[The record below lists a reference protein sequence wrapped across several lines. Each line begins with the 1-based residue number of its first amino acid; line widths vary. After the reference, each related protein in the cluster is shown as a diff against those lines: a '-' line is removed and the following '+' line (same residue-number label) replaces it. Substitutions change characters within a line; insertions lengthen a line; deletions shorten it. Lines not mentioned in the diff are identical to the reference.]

1 MTRIRTNTATTQ
13 GIVVGTA
20 YVVRHPEPEGEPHVA
35 DSATDAL
42 SERTR
47 FERALARAAEQLGE
61 LIGRS
66 DVFSAH
72 LAIAEDPMLRESVE
86 TKIEEGMTAER
97 AVESSCAEISGMM
110 EELEDEYLRERATD
124 VRDVCTR
131 IRQALRGTEAANPF
145 ANLGPEA
152 IVVADELTP
161 SDTAMM
167 DFSRIVGF
175 VTRGGS
181 TTSHVCII
189 ARNQCVL
196 AMVGVGDDI
205 ARIETGD
212 RLILDGIRGEILIDP
227 DPPRPNSTTAAG
239 PEKSRPSG
247 CG

>member
-110 EELEDEYLRERATD
+110 EQLETNTCASGRPTCGTSARAS
-124 VRDVCTR
+124 VRRCAVPR
-131 IRQALRGTEAANPF
+131 RP
-145 ANLGPEA
+145 
-152 IVVADELTP
+152 
-161 SDTAMM
+161 
-167 DFSRIVGF
+167 
-175 VTRGGS
+175 
-181 TTSHVCII
+181 
-189 ARNQCVL
+189 
-196 AMVGVGDDI
+196 
-205 ARIETGD
+205 
-212 RLILDGIRGEILIDP
+212 ILSPTWGRRRSSWP
-227 DPPRPNSTTAAG
+227 TN
-239 PEKSRPSG
+239 
-247 CG
+247 

>member
-86 TKIEEGMTAER
+86 TKIEEGMTAEPGGREFLCGDQRHDGAARGRIPAR
-97 AVESSCAEISGMM
+97 AGDRRAGRLHAHPSG
-110 EELEDEYLRERATD
+110 
-124 VRDVCTR
+124 
-131 IRQALRGTEAANPF
+131 
-145 ANLGPEA
+145 
-152 IVVADELTP
+152 VA
-161 SDTAMM
+161 
-167 DFSRIVGF
+167 RY
-175 VTRGGS
+175 RGGQS
-181 TTSHVCII
+181 FRQPGAGGDRRGRRTDAIRHGDDGFQPHRGLRHAGRAAPPATSVSSPATNACSRWSAWGTTSP
-189 ARNQCVL
+189 ASRP
-196 AMVGVGDDI
+196 A
-205 ARIETGD
+205 TGD
-212 RLILDGIRGEILIDP
+212 SRRNTGRDP
-227 DPPRPNSTTAAG
+227 DRPRPRDRRALSPPG
-239 PEKSRPSG
+239 P
-247 CG
+247 